1 MQDRFKEFTV
11 LIANLN
17 RCIYKIKTEEMADF
31 NLKSSHVSCIY
42 YLYKEVSLTA
52 KELCLVCGED
62 KANISRAVNYLENN
76 GYLICNSKAQKRYQ
90 SPLELTEKGKDV
102 GKYIAEKIDEILGWA
117 SEGLSEIDRN
127 TMYRGLNL
135 INDNLNRYCAAYE
148 KK

>member
-42 YLYKEVSLTA
+42 YIYKEVSLTA

-62 KANISRAVNYLENN
+62 KANISRAVNYLESA
-76 GYLICNSKAQKRYQ
+76 GYLICNSKQ
-90 SPLELTEKGKDV
+90 SPLELTEKGKKI
-102 GKYIAEKIDEILGWA
+102 GEFIAQKIDEILGWS
-117 SEGLSEIDRN
+117 SEGLSETDRN

-135 INDNLNRYCAAYE
+135 INDNLNRYCAEYE